1 MKKLLLILFMVGC
14 GAKPI
19 IPERIT
25 VDAPEEITVK
35 HEISWSF
42 VDEYC
47 TNIAATNNQLE
58 ECVNEFIEK
67 FTVKIDV

>member
-1 MKKLLLILFMVGC
+1 MKKLLLILFMAGC
-14 GAKPI
+14 GVKPLV
-19 IPERIT
+19 PERIT
-25 VDAPEEITVK
+25 VDVPEEITVK

-47 TNIAATNNQLE
+47 TNLSATNSQLE
-58 ECVNEFIEK
+58 ECINEFIEK